1 MPVFYTYLISSLPML
16 HFGMK
21 PPFAC
26 ERFIE
31 YCARFIPES
40 DVATLKKASI
50 TGEYLGQG
58 AHPTL
63 KKWQDFDTL
72 LRNELVKVRASYLH
86 QDPDKYLRQDKY
98 APTYIMHI
106 VLNAH
111 RIPSILDAEKALDEE
126 RWRFLDELA
135 FGHYFDLE
143 ILLIYYLK
151 LLILQRWERVYT
163 ADKTKILEEALA
175 K

>member
-1 MPVFYTYLISSLPML
+1 MPNFYPYLISSLPML

-21 PPFAC
+21 PPFSS

-31 YCARFIPES
+31 YCARLIPES
-40 DVATLKKASI
+40 HTTILKKASI
-50 TGEYLGQG
+50 RGEYLGQD

-86 QDPDKYLRQDKY
+86 TDPNKYLRQDRY
-98 APTYIMHI
+98 APTYITHI
-106 VLNAH
+106 ALNAH
-111 RIPSILDAEKALDEE
+111 RLPSILDAEKALDEE
-126 RWRFLDELA
+126 RWRFLDGLT
-135 FGHYFDLE
+135 FGHYFDLDF
-143 ILLIYYLK
+143 LLIYYLK
-151 LLILQRWERVYT
+151 LLILERWERLNS
-163 ADKTKILEEALA
+163 ADKTKVLEEALA